1 MITVRLTPRE
11 KLLIVA
17 SAVLVAV
24 WALFAFTVKPVIARM
39 ETLRRTIPE
48 KQSELAKLRARSAEY
63 VLLREHLANLQA
75 KVALQDEG
83 FELLPFLESLI
94 GQCGLAEKVTK
105 MKPYTVPLGSNYRQ
119 TIVEIKLDNV
129 TLSQLVDFLW
139 KVESSKA
146 LVKAKS
152 LHIKKNPTNRDLLDS
167 TFEIHGAKLAGERSE
182 PGERSEL
189 SEYLFRLTVN
199 NN

>member
-24 WALFAFTVKPVIARM
+24 WALFAFTVKPVITRM

-105 MKPYTVPLGSNYRQ
+105 MKPYAVPLGSNYRQ

-152 LHIKKNPTNRDLLDS
+152 LHIKKNPTNPDLLDS
-167 TFEIHGAKLAGERSE
+167 TFEIHSAKLAGER
-182 PGERSEL
+182 REL
-189 SEYLFRLTVN
+189 
-199 NN
+199 